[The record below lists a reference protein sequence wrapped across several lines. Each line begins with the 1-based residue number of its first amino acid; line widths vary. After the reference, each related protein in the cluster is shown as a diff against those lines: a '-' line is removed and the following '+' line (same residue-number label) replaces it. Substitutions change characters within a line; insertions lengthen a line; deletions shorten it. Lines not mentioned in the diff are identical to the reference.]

1 MGGRVE
7 EEEYYKKSEKKE
19 ARNRAEN
26 YTGGKTCTLSGT
38 FVEPSPHVTSLTG
51 TPTQNFTNCTYHKN
65 AACNVLP
72 FLTHRVSLHT

>member
-1 MGGRVE
+1 MGGRVD

-38 FVEPSPHVTSLTG
+38 FVEPSPHVTSPWDSHPKL
-51 TPTQNFTNCTYHKN
+51 YK
-65 AACNVLP
+65 LY
-72 FLTHRVSLHT
+72 LL